1 MLLRNAMYGMTL
13 AGKYWYQ
20 DCSEWLISF
29 GFIECPTCLVL
40 FSIKEKDGSEL
51 WIILYVDAFLYF
63 GTTEHT
69 RKKFELEFG
78 SRFNVG
84 FQGQAHLYLA
94 SRISQD
100 QSFNITIDQSMYAK
114 SIVQHYL

>member
-1 MLLRNAMYGMTL
+1 MRSRTFVKLHKIYGKLFPEFDEYCGVPMLLLNAIYGMTL

-20 DCSEWLISF
+20 DCSEWLISV

-40 FSIKEKDGSEL
+40 FIIKEKDGSEL
-51 WIILYVDAFLYF
+51 WIVSYVDDFLYF

-78 SRFNVG
+78 
-84 FQGQAHLYLA
+84 
-94 SRISQD
+94 
-100 QSFNITIDQSMYAK
+100 
-114 SIVQHYL
+114 